1 MHFITNHLMTDL
13 ARNKVNLLSS
23 KLSNEVLEKQT
34 KLSPTDQSFNGEYD
48 MVFRVTVALH

>member
-1 MHFITNHLMTDL
+1 MHYITNHLTTDL

-34 KLSPTDQSFNGEYD
+34 
-48 MVFRVTVALH
+48 

>member
-1 MHFITNHLMTDL
+1 MHYITNHLMTDL
-13 ARNKVNLLSS
+13 ARNKFNLLSS

-34 KLSPTDQSFNGEYD
+34 KLSPTDQSFNSEYD

>member
-1 MHFITNHLMTDL
+1 MHYITNHLTTDL
-13 ARNKVNLLSS
+13 ARNKDNLLSS

-34 KLSPTDQSFNGEYD
+34 KLSPTDPSFNGEYD

>member
-1 MHFITNHLMTDL
+1 MHYITNHLTTDL

-34 KLSPTDQSFNGEYD
+34 KLSPTDHSFNGEYD

>member
-1 MHFITNHLMTDL
+1 MHYITNHLMTDL
-13 ARNKVNLLSS
+13 ARNKFNLLSS